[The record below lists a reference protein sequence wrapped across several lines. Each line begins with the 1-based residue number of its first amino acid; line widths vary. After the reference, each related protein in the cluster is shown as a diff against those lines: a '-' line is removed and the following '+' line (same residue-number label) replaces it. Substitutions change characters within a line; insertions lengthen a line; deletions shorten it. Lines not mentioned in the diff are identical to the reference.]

1 MCGPLLST
9 IRQVLHVI
17 PDGSTPCNI
26 RGKRQNGK
34 GGKHNDF
41 RHVGANM
48 ADGREDYRN
57 FTARVKAKSKSQ
69 GDNAGHGKGKK
80 TKKSIESI
88 VVQRVNTQPTGKLKK
103 FEPLDSRDFVDF
115 SNYDSLTLKNIKHAC
130 ELFYGAPT
138 GSCDV
143 LYSDRGPSCTLHEHV
158 IGKKV
163 YLVRFMTS
171 TGVPK
176 LDGPN
181 QHQNFEFNAE
191 FNKKVSHSS
200 TITFSMPSRSTFPKP
215 KKHDGETSS
224 ATLIAKQPKAIVT
237 KSVTIADL
245 LGAGKLIQP
254 EVYDDVTLQLE
265 SFDIKSKIWLK
276 NNPLNFHIERKH
288 FAAGGFRNAFT
299 AVNNREIWVVKKFQ
313 EETWEKV
320 KPLLGDTTV
329 VEHTRKQV
337 QMHMAARGILH
348 RMEKKIEEKELFG
361 SVFTYDEIHFS
372 VINDVSVT
380 VEPFL
385 SGNFVK
391 YVNNNGV
398 PGTSASAKK
407 DAYQKAE
414 AVCHFSLADSEGKL
428 LLLDL
433 HIT

>member
-1 MCGPLLST
+1 MCATGYGPK
-9 IRQVLHVI
+9 I
-17 PDGSTPCNI
+17 
-26 RGKRQNGK
+26 GKAGN
-34 GGKHNDF
+34 NF
-41 RHVGANM
+41 RHEGANM

-57 FTARVKAKSKSQ
+57 FMARVKAKRTSQ

-80 TKKSIESI
+80 TKKGIESI

-143 LYSDRGPSCTLHEHV
+143 LYSDRGPSCTLDEHV

-171 TGVPK
+171 TGLPK

-191 FNKKVSHSS
+191 FNKKVSRSS
-200 TITFSMPSRSTFPKP
+200 TITFGMPSRSTFPKP
-215 KKHDGETSS
+215 KKHDDGETSS
-224 ATLIAKQPKAIVT
+224 ATSIPKQPKGIVT

-265 SFDIKSKIWLK
+265 SFDIKNKIWLK
-276 NNPLNFHIERKH
+276 NNPLNFQIERKH
-288 FAAGGFRNAFT
+288 FAAGGFRNAFK
-299 AVNNREIWVVKKFQ
+299 AVNNREIWVVRKFQ

-361 SVFTYDEIHFS
+361 SVFTYDEIYFS
-372 VINDVSVT
+372 MISDVPVT
-380 VEPFL
+380 
-385 SGNFVK
+385 
-391 YVNNNGV
+391 Y
-398 PGTSASAKK
+398 
-407 DAYQKAE
+407 DM
-414 AVCHFSLADSEGKL
+414 
-428 LLLDL
+428 
-433 HIT
+433 I